1 MNRLSVWEK
10 KSRGEGMERGKKR
23 AIRFSLSSVP
33 RSTEGLFTDCRR
45 CDLIRCVSTPL
56 WLEV

>member
-45 CDLIRCVSTPL
+45 CDLIRCASTPL
-56 WLEV
+56 